1 MRKLIISLCCLS
13 LGLLA
18 AGCGMGKAPAQAAIT
33 GAEQALNAV
42 REEAVKFVPDQFA
55 AVEKVMNDAKAAFD
69 KGDYAAALNT
79 AKDVPAKV
87 KDLYT
92 AIEAKKAELPA
103 IWEGLAKDMPKLI
116 AEVKAFVAKAK
127 GADKAA
133 METAKADV
141 KGLDATWAKAQEA
154 FKAGNLIDAVSNATG
169 IKEKIEQIKASLAP
183 KVAEAGK

>member
-1 MRKLIISLCCLS
+1 MKKMIIALCCLS

-18 AGCGMGKAPAQAAIT
+18 VGCGMGKAPAQAAIT
-33 GAEQALNAV
+33 AGEQALSAV
-42 REEAVKFVPDQFA
+42 RDEAVKYVPNEVA
-55 AVEKVMNDAKAAFD
+55 AIEKLLADAKDSFN
-69 KGDYAAALNT
+69 KSDYTAALNT

-87 KDLYT
+87 KDLAT

-116 AEVKAFVAKAK
+116 TDAKAFVAKVK

-154 FKAGNLIDAVSNATG
+154 FKAGNLIDAVNDATG
-169 IKEKIEQIKASLAP
+169 IKDKIEQIKASLAP
-183 KVAEAGK
+183 KVAEGGK

>member
-1 MRKLIISLCCLS
+1 MKKLTIALCCLS
-13 LGLLA
+13 LGLLI
-18 AGCGMGKAPAQAAIT
+18 AGCGMGKAPAQAAIA

-55 AVEKVMNDAKAAFD
+55 AIEKVVNDAKAAFD
-69 KGDYAAALNT
+69 KSDYAAALNI

-92 AIEAKKAELPA
+92 AIEAKKAELPKT
-103 IWEGLAKDMPKLI
+103 WEDLSKAMPAMI
-116 AEVKAFVAKAK
+116 AEAKAFVAKAK
-127 GADKAA
+127 GVDKEV

-154 FKAGNLIDAVSNATG
+154 FKAGNLIDAVNDATG
-169 IKEKIEQIKASLAP
+169 IKDKIEQIKASLAP
-183 KVAEAGK
+183 KVATK